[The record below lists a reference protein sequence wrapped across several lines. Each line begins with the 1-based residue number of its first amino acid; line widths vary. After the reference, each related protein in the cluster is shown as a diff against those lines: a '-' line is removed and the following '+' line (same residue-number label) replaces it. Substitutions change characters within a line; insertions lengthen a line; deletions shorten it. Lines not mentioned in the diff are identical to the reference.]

1 MSTEIVIKSSPK
13 DLDIALLTDG
23 RLTELH
29 VENEENSFAVG
40 DLYLGKVKRI
50 IPGLNAAFVDVGYEK
65 DAFLHYQDL
74 GPQVKSLNKFV
85 KRTMLGK
92 QSRWMFS
99 DHDLEKEIKKEG
111 EIGDVLIPGQTIVVQ
126 VTKEP
131 ISTKGPRISTEI
143 SIAGR
148 YIVLMPF
155 SDKISVSQ
163 RVKDVDERK
172 RLKRLMQSIKPKG
185 FGIIIRTVAQ
195 GKKVADLD
203 ADLSQ
208 LVEKWK
214 TFYDTLKVAKAPF
227 KVLGEIGRASA
238 ILRDMLNDSFENI
251 YVDDKDLYK
260 EVKDYLEQ
268 MDASKTDMVKFED
281 YPTGIFER
289 FGIERQIKASFGRNV
304 SMKKGAYLVI
314 EHTEALHVVDVNS
327 GNRSDKTK
335 SQEENALSVNLLA
348 AEEVARQ
355 LRLRDMGGII
365 VVDFID
371 LQESENRKKLYE
383 ALKGFMA
390 DDRAKHKVLPP
401 SRFGLIEITRQRV
414 RPEVKITTVE
424 SCPTCKGKGKVEA
437 SILIDD
443 EIEDKLDI
451 ALAEEKAKALTL
463 VVHPFIHSYFT
474 KGLLSKQVKMMWKHK
489 KRFTIK
495 PNSAYPLLQYTFF
508 DEDDNEIDFK

>member
-1 MSTEIVIKSSPK
+1 
-13 DLDIALLTDG
+13 
-23 RLTELH
+23 
-29 VENEENSFAVG
+29 
-40 DLYLGKVKRI
+40 
-50 IPGLNAAFVDVGYEK
+50 
-65 DAFLHYQDL
+65 
-74 GPQVKSLNKFV
+74 
-85 KRTMLGK
+85 
-92 QSRWMFS
+92 
-99 DHDLEKEIKKEG
+99 
-111 EIGDVLIPGQTIVVQ
+111 
-126 VTKEP
+126 
-131 ISTKGPRISTEI
+131 
-143 SIAGR
+143 
-148 YIVLMPF
+148 
-155 SDKISVSQ
+155 
-163 RVKDVDERK
+163 
-172 RLKRLMQSIKPKG
+172 IKPKG

-214 TFYDTLKVAKAPF
+214 SFCKTLKVAKAPF

-251 YVDDKDLYK
+251 YVDDKELYK
-260 EVKDYLEQ
+260 EVKDYLGQ
-268 MDASKTDMVKFED
+268 MDASKTDLVKYED